1 MQSLSNT
8 EENYIKGLF
17 QLTIEVGNKTEAGT
31 NEIANH
37 LGIKPA
43 SVNDMLKKLKDKKL
57 IQYEKYGKSSLTKEG
72 KKLAVDIVRKHRL
85 WETFLFEK
93 LAFSWD
99 EVHEVAE
106 QLEHIQSKK
115 LIDKLDQFLNYP
127 SADPHGDPIPNAK
140 GELVIEAR
148 KSLVTEEVGHTCK
161 MVGVKDNSA
170 SFLQYADSLGL
181 AINQRIKIKSR
192 QAYDDLIEIEVK
204 GRNLLTGIPEL
215 ITISSSDIREALS
228 ECVTTIVEAVRNLL
242 ERTPPELSADIFD
255 RGILLSGGGAL
266 LKGIDRRLQ
275 EETSLPVHIAEDP
288 LTAVVRGTGRVLE
301 NLSEYQNVL
310 IKSKRY

>member
-1 MQSLSNT
+1 MQKLSIT
-8 EENYIKGLF
+8 EENYIKVLF
-17 QLTIEVGNKTEAGT
+17 QLTIEAGDKSDAGT
-31 NEIANH
+31 NKIASH

-57 IQYEKYGKSSLTKEG
+57 IQYEKYGKSSLSKEG

-115 LIDKLDQFLNYP
+115 LINKLDQFLNYP
-127 SADPHGDPIPNAK
+127 TADPHGDPIPNAN
-140 GELVIEAR
+140 GEIMIESR

-170 SFLQYADSLGL
+170 AFLQYADSLGL

-204 GRNLLTGIPEL
+204 GIRNR
-215 ITISSSDIREALS
+215 ISPKFAEHIIVVCD
-228 ECVTTIVEAVRNLL
+228 ECNKL
-242 ERTPPELSADIFD
+242 
-255 RGILLSGGGAL
+255 
-266 LKGIDRRLQ
+266 
-275 EETSLPVHIAEDP
+275 H
-288 LTAVVRGTGRVLE
+288 
-301 NLSEYQNVL
+301 
-310 IKSKRY
+310 

>member
-181 AINQRIKIKSR
+181 AINQRITIKSR

-204 GRNLLTGIPEL
+204 G
-215 ITISSSDIREALS
+215 
-228 ECVTTIVEAVRNLL
+228 VRNRISPKFA
-242 ERTPPELSADIFD
+242 E
-255 RGILLSGGGAL
+255 
-266 LKGIDRRLQ
+266 
-275 EETSLPVHIAEDP
+275 HII
-288 LTAVVRGTGRVLE
+288 VVC
-301 NLSEYQNVL
+301 NDCNKQH
-310 IKSKRY
+310 